1 MPLLNPATLKSEDL
15 SITVSEE
22 VQGNRGI
29 LVPQTCALPSNY
41 GNVPLAQISKY
52 HETCFIKLV
61 VGFFFFTPKQKKLS
75 EFTLLLFPETI
86 KRLSKCLCVTVVPTP
101 ITIAGEPCTMY
112 SQTAALNI
120 GQINSPLPRCIVM
133 TTPVQTDKGDAGPV
147 ITHLLQEQQD
157 VN

>member
-22 VQGNRGI
+22 VQGNGGT
-29 LVPQTCALPSNY
+29 LVPQTCAPPSNY

-61 VGFFFFTPKQKKLS
+61 VGVFFTPKQKKLP
-75 EFTLLLFPETI
+75 EFTLLPFPETI
-86 KRLSKCLCVTVVPTP
+86 KLLSKCLCVTVVPTP